1 MTLLFGGNPRV
12 WPGLA
17 IPMLPEKKLIG
28 NKGAEFVEER
38 MRGLCSFMINLV
50 QNPYLRN
57 DHTVKLFLTIED
69 TGAGEWE
76 QTKKVRHTPRC
87 WSLLD

>member
-1 MTLLFGGNPRV
+1 MPWVTV
-12 WPGLA
+12 WCVGLA

-38 MRGLCSFMINLV
+38 MRGLSSFMINLV
-50 QNPYLRN
+50 QNPYLLN
-57 DHTVKLFLTIED
+57 DHTVKLFMTVED

-76 QTKKVRHTPRC
+76 QTKKV
-87 WSLLD
+87 